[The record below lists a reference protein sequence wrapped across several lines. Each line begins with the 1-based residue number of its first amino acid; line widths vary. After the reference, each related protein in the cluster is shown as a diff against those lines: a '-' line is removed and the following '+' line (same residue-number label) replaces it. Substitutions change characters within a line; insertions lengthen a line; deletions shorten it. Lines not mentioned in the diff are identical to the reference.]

1 MDFLHKKENIMNKKI
16 ISTLLIAAFAITS
29 TFAVDYGTSAVSTGD
44 SFSSD
49 LIASVD
55 STSYT
60 LSLKYDGSDTA
71 TTTSVLTSDYA
82 TTDISVNLTEG
93 DTTGYFAIVASTGNL
108 NKTVKF
114 TTTFTFEAFTGT
126 YDGDQT
132 YTSSSSIPSIIS
144 TSVPDGQIFSSTN
157 NSISDSIP
165 AGPNTAV
172 QSIATFK
179 LLIPAD
185 TAAYAATDYSS
196 TVTMNITTTV

>member
-1 MDFLHKKENIMNKKI
+1 MNKKI

-71 TTTSVLTSDYA
+71 TTTSVLTSDSA
-82 TTDISVNLTEG
+82 TTNISVNLTEG

-108 NKTVKF
+108 NKTVDF

-126 YDGDQT
+126 YDSDQT
-132 YTSSSSIPSIIS
+132 YTSTSIPSIVS
-144 TSVPDGQIFSSTN
+144 ASVPDDQIFSSTN
-157 NSISDSIP
+157 NSISDSIA
-165 AGPNTAV
+165 AGPNTAG

-179 LLIPAD
+179 LNIPAD

>member
-1 MDFLHKKENIMNKKI
+1 MNKKI

-71 TTTSVLTSDYA
+71 TTTSVLTSDSA
-82 TTDISVNLTEG
+82 TTNISVNLTEG

-132 YTSSSSIPSIIS
+132 YTSSSIPSIIS
-144 TSVPDGQIFSSTN
+144 TSVPSDQTFGTSG

>member
-1 MDFLHKKENIMNKKI
+1 MNKKI

-71 TTTSVLTSDYA
+71 TTTSVLTSDSA
-82 TTDISVNLTEG
+82 TTNISVNLTEG

-108 NKTVKF
+108 NKTVDF

-126 YDGDQT
+126 YDSVQT
-132 YTSSSSIPSIIS
+132 YTSTSIPSINS
-144 TSVPDGQIFSSTN
+144 DSVPEDQTFSSST
-157 NSISDSIP
+157 NSISDVIL
-165 AGPNTAV
+165 AGPNTSV

-179 LLIPAD
+179 LDIPAD
-185 TAAYAATDYSS
+185 AAAYAGTDYSS